1 MRFIQYLDGDGNQRV
16 GCTSTDA
23 GRVRRL
29 DGVAS
34 TVALAQAAFAHAL
47 PMEQMAELRLGAL
60 EPTPL
65 ARMLE
70 SLRVLTPLMHDDPS
84 RCLVTGTGLTHLGSA
99 ATRDAMH
106 HKVNAQEESALT
118 DSMRMFKWGLEGGRP
133 AAGAAGVQPEWFYKG
148 DGSIVVAPGAALPSP
163 NFALDGGEEPEL
175 VGLYWI
181 APDGTPCRLGFA
193 VGNEFSDHV
202 TERQNYL
209 YLAHSKLRACAV
221 GPELRSGALPAD
233 LQRSSPARTSSAP
246 AGPRGRQDP
255 ARGHRRSGPRRPDL
269 QVLRRRGAAPR
280 REARLGAARRRR
292 RGHARA
298 AGVIGLITPWNFP
311 IAIPAWKIAPALAY
325 GNTVVFKP
333 ADLVPG
339 SAWALADIISRAGL
353 PAGVFNLVM
362 GRGSVVGQAM
372 LDARSSTRSASPARS
387 APGKRVAAACA
398 PRAPSSSWRWAARTR
413 SWCWT
418 TPTSND
424 GRRTPVNSAFFS
436 TGQRCTASSALIVT
450 EGIHDR
456 FVDAMRRA

>member
-1 MRFIQYLDGDGNQRV
+1 MRFIQYLDDDGNQRV

-47 PMEQMAELRLGAL
+47 PMEQMAELRLGTL
-60 EPTPL
+60 EPAPL
-65 ARMLE
+65 ARLLE

-106 HKVNAQEESALT
+106 HKVHAQEESALT

-221 GPELRSGALPAD
+221 GPELRSGPLPAD
-233 LQRSSPARTSSAP
+233 LQGSSRIR
-246 AGPRGRQDP
+246 RGERVVWEKPFATGEANMCHTLANLEYHHFKYAQ
-255 ARGHRRSGPRRPDL
+255 HRRPGDVHLHFFGTATLSFADGIHVEPGDL
-269 QVLRRRGAAPR
+269 FEIEQPAFGAALVNPLT
-280 REARLGAARRRR
+280 ADT
-292 RGHARA
+292 RA
-298 AGVIGLITPWNFP
+298 F
-311 IAIPAWKIAPALAY
+311 
-325 GNTVVFKP
+325 
-333 ADLVPG
+333 
-339 SAWALADIISRAGL
+339 
-353 PAGVFNLVM
+353 
-362 GRGSVVGQAM
+362 
-372 LDARSSTRSASPARS
+372 
-387 APGKRVAAACA
+387 APGAVH
-398 PRAPSSSWRWAARTR
+398 
-413 SWCWT
+413 
-418 TPTSND
+418 
-424 GRRTPVNSAFFS
+424 
-436 TGQRCTASSALIVT
+436 AL
-450 EGIHDR
+450 
-456 FVDAMRRA
+456 